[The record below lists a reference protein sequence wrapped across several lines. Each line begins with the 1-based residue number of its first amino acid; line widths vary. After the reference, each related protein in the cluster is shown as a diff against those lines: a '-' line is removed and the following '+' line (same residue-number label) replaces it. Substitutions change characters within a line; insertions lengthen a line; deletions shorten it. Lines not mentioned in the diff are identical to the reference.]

1 MGRPHPTYATVV
13 SLRFEWGSPLGN
25 HSWEYRETG
34 IGHYIPIL
42 LFPLEAPH
50 MVLSVPFLPFP
61 FWTLIL
67 SFFITFFHVCIFHLL
82 CSCLM
87 KVWSKFLVN
96 NFYQKCAW
104 VERQRY
110 ISFIIR
116 RYHVCNFF
124 RFILWNCK
132 FPWQKK
138 KWKKKKLPGLYALNL
153 ATQDDTI
160 LKYNHYFF
168 ISATHKKQINYK
180 LYELIIIKWS
190 NFFKWPVRF
199 IFFPQS
205 HILEVGAS
213 MQNVF

>member
-25 HSWEYRETG
+25 HFWEYRESG

-42 LFPLEAPH
+42 LFPLEATH
-50 MVLSVPFLPFP
+50 MVLTVPFLPFP

-87 KVWSKFLVN
+87 KVWSKFLVKLTTFIKHALGLKDN
-96 NFYQKCAW
+96 GTSALLLDDTMFA
-104 VERQRY
+104 
-110 ISFIIR
+110 ISFDLDCGTVNSR
-116 RYHVCNFF
+116 G
-124 RFILWNCK
+124 K
-132 FPWQKK
+132 KK
-138 KWKKKKLPGLYALNL
+138 KWKKKKLPGPYALNL

-180 LYELIIIKWS
+180 LYELIIIKCS

-199 IFFPQS
+199 IFFP
-205 HILEVGAS
+205 
-213 MQNVF
+213 

>member
-1 MGRPHPTYATVV
+1 MRFVPGKPL
-13 SLRFEWGSPLGN
+13 LRISWKWNRALHTNSFISFRGTS
-25 HSWEYRETG
+25 HSSKC
-34 IGHYIPIL
+34 PIL
-42 LFPLEAPH
+42 AL
-50 MVLSVPFLPFP
+50 P

-67 SFFITFFHVCIFHLL
+67 SFFITFFHVCTFHLL

-87 KVWSKFLVN
+87 KVWSKFLVKLTTFIKN
-96 NFYQKCAW
+96 ALGLKDNGTSALLLDDTMFA
-104 VERQRY
+104 
-110 ISFIIR
+110 ISFDLYCGTVNSR
-116 RYHVCNFF
+116 G
-124 RFILWNCK
+124 K
-132 FPWQKK
+132 KKK

-199 IFFPQS
+199 IFFP
-205 HILEVGAS
+205 
-213 MQNVF
+213 

>member
-1 MGRPHPTYATVV
+1 MRFAPGKPL
-13 SLRFEWGSPLGN
+13 LRISWKWNRALHTNSFISFRGTSHGSKC
-25 HSWEYRETG
+25 
-34 IGHYIPIL
+34 PIL
-42 LFPLEAPH
+42 AL
-50 MVLSVPFLPFP
+50 P

-87 KVWSKFLVN
+87 KVWSKFLVKLTTFIKN
-96 NFYQKCAW
+96 ALGLKDNGTSALLLDDTMFA
-104 VERQRY
+104 
-110 ISFIIR
+110 ISFDLYCGTVNSR
-116 RYHVCNFF
+116 G
-124 RFILWNCK
+124 
-132 FPWQKK
+132 
-138 KWKKKKLPGLYALNL
+138 KKKKKNERKRNLPGLYALNL

-199 IFFPQS
+199 IFFP
-205 HILEVGAS
+205 
-213 MQNVF
+213 